1 MDELN
6 KRVLQVMDFTGVS
19 KSQFAAALGISLPVL
34 THIASG
40 RNKPSLDM
48 IIRILQVYRHINV
61 NWLLFG
67 EGSIE
72 AKTQKQVDVSA
83 EIDMLQEKAK
93 QMDEI
98 LKQLNEVVK
107 YNQIFINEI
116 KYLNQLNLLVQQ
128 QQKKGNALT
137 QELANIA
144 EQIKSKL

>member
-6 KRVLQVMDFTGVS
+6 KRVLQIMDFTGVS

-48 IIRILQVYRHINV
+48 VIRILQVYKNISP

-67 EGSIE
+67 EGNLD
-72 AKTQKQVDVSA
+72 AKPQKQIDLSA
-83 EIDMLQEKAK
+83 EIALLQNKAK
-93 QMDEI
+93 QIDEL

-116 KYLNQLNLLVQQ
+116 KYLEQLNVLVQQ

-144 EQIKSKL
+144 DLIKSKL